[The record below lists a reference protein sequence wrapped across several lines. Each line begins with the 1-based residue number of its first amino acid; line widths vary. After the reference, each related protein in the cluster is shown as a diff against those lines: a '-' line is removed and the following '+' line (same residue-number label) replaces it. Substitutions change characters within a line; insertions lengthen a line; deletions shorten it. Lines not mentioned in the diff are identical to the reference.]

1 MISVR
6 AKLREILLSWARG
19 QVPSCPQS
27 AEDAERQDAA
37 LEKLLRD
44 VSVSKKPPADPDV
57 EH

>member
-19 QVPSCPQS
+19 QVPSRPPS
-27 AEDAERQDAA
+27 AEEAERQDAA

-44 VSVSKKPPADPDV
+44 LKRKDIR
-57 EH
+57 